1 MEPSSG
7 SPGRAGG
14 VRKTYYL
21 RKKILTIYNDDKN
34 DDGGDEDLTEVLV
47 TLDHHTI

>member
-14 VRKTYYL
+14 VRKTYYI
-21 RKKILTIYNDDKN
+21 RKHILTIYNDDKMMM
-34 DDGGDEDLTEVLV
+34 EV
-47 TLDHHTI
+47 TKIYC